1 MRISDWSSD
10 VCSSDLVRQGIRI
23 TVRVVGRFLRQFDGA
38 FCSDERTGVRCPEAI
53 ADPDGPVYLARLSVA
68 AYSGKRGSQI
78 GRASCRE
85 NVCQSVSL
93 SVVAGTLKTKS
104 NQ

>member
-38 FCSDERTGVRCPEAI
+38 FCSDERTGVRCPDAI
-53 ADPDGPVYLARLSVA
+53 ADPDGPVYLASLSVA
-68 AYSGKRGSQI
+68 ASYGKRGSPPSLGGFAEI

-85 NVCQSVSL
+85 RVCQYV
-93 SVVAGTLKTKS
+93 
-104 NQ
+104 

>member
-38 FCSDERTGVRCPEAI
+38 LCSDERTGVRCAEAI
-53 ADPDGPVYLARLSVA
+53 AAPDGPVYLARLSVA
-68 AYSGKRGSQI
+68 AYSGKRGSPHNTAD
-78 GRASCRE
+78 GLFGKGW
-85 NVCQSVSL
+85 VST
-93 SVVAGTLKTKS
+93 VRTRWAPTH
-104 NQ
+104 